1 MFNTAANAGGRLWLA
16 GGWIRAVLLAGLWVT
31 LAWVP
36 AGELPRAAAQL
47 AIGTAALLLAF
58 AHILPGGLDLVARVP
73 GAGPLARH
81 MAGTS
86 GRATVDVPGLAEGLG
101 AFLATSLF
109 VGWFP
114 IPGLPLDVRSAGL
127 ALAVGYCWEAVL
139 QAVIDPGWYSLRMPP
154 SRGMRVFRFTI
165 PVILTG
171 IITFVLLPWTHTDAQ
186 VPLALRILLSLSPLA
201 YYLVWATFDVVLK
214 AAAMSLW
221 NSRNLWR
228 WDVWSDVHGTVKNT
242 LVFLKQYVEDP
253 APDLEEIRSLVRNA
267 LIVVEDFKG
276 NLVDVGAH
284 RAEGGTVGE
293 LFESIWR
300 ALGSSLPVTYDLDGD
315 SERVRLSAADYQIA
329 RRVVPDLVSNAI
341 KAGASAVDARCLVI
355 EPAAQIRV
363 EVSDNGVGMPED
375 ALDNP
380 DTSLRRLRDR
390 LRQRDGDV
398 THARNEAGGITATA
412 HWRMSGSLGVTPG

>member
-16 GGWIRAVLLAGLWVT
+16 GCWIRATLLAGIWVT
-31 LAWVP
+31 LAWMP
-36 AGELPRAAAQL
+36 AGELPRAAVQL
-47 AIGTAALLLAF
+47 AVSTAALALAF
-58 AHILPGGLDLVARVP
+58 AHITPGGLDLVARVP
-73 GAGPLARH
+73 GTRPLVRH
-81 MAGTS
+81 MEATS

-114 IPGLPLDVRSAGL
+114 VPGLPLDVRSVGL

-139 QAVIDPGWYSLRMPP
+139 QAVIDPGWYSLRTPP

-165 PVILTG
+165 PIILSG
-171 IITFVLLPWTHTDAQ
+171 LITLVLLPWTHTDTQ
-186 VPLALRILLSLSPLA
+186 VPLALRILLSISPLA
-201 YYLVWATFDVVLK
+201 YYLVWATFDVMLK

-228 WDVWSDVHGTVKNT
+228 WHVWGDVHGTVKNT

-276 NLVDVGAH
+276 NLIDASGQ
-284 RAEGGTVGE
+284 RTEGGTVGE
-293 LFESIWR
+293 LFESIWH
-300 ALGSSLPVTYDLDGD
+300 AFGSSLPVTYDLDGD

-329 RRVVPDLVSNAI
+329 RRVVPDLISNAI
-341 KAGASAVDARCLVI
+341 KAGASAVDARFTVVKQ
-355 EPAAQIRV
+355 PAQIRV

-375 ALDNP
+375 AMDAP
-380 DTSLRRLRDR
+380 DTSLRRLQDR

-398 THARNEAGGITATA
+398 THARNDTGGITATA
-412 HWRMSGSLGVTPG
+412 QWRMSDSLGVTPG